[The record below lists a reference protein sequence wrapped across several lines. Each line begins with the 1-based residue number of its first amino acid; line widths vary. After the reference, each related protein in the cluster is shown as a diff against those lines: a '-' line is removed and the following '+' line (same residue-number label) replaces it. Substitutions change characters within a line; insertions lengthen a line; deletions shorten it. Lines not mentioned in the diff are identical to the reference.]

1 MTRKKKLIFGRKL
14 TVFARRRRSLLL
26 ENPLG
31 IAVFELGEQI
41 FIKIENFSDSLS
53 NVDLPGPSANS

>member
-1 MTRKKKLIFGRKL
+1 MTRNKLLTFGRKL